1 MGWARI
7 LTGVCGKELTIE
19 ACLHHL
25 AEEGTKSYSC
35 PLVVPK
41 GRSSLQDATTLRSVA
56 GGGGGREETETWL
69 TPEHPRLYFT
79 KSWPSRPR

>member
-35 PLVVPK
+35 PPELLMVPE
-41 GRSSLQDATTLRSVA
+41 R
-56 GGGGGREETETWL
+56 
-69 TPEHPRLYFT
+69 
-79 KSWPSRPR
+79 